1 METRLIEVNQLAN
14 LSQVKLE
21 DTTEVLQ
28 SLEERL
34 KMTEVCILR
43 TYAKSFCGFIARR
56 KSYVGNCLRSS
67 NCEFVD

>member
-34 KMTEVCILR
+34 KMTEVCIL
-43 TYAKSFCGFIARR
+43 
-56 KSYVGNCLRSS
+56 
-67 NCEFVD
+67 